1 MRRMTRAR
9 ARTNWGGIPS
19 LSQPLLAA
27 ALRLLAER
35 VRHAASILWMA
46 CVRLSRD
53 WHTDAAPAGLPG
65 GKNGIAQKEQQ
76 QQEQHVDA
84 DAGARTAA
92 VIVAAGVAGARAT
105 RAARALSVDPLIQKD
120 KLPAEPAEP
129 AEPAAPEAATT
140 SSNMSARL
148 RELSSRLA
156 ARRALAGTTAMG
168 CSRTR
173 LPNAPV

>member
-1 MRRMTRAR
+1 MTRAR

-27 ALRLLAER
+27 ALCLLAEC

-65 GKNGIAQKEQQ
+65 GKKGIAQKEQQ

-92 VIVAAGVAGARAT
+92 VIVAAGVAGARAA